1 MISVLLTTP
10 ILFGF
15 LGWIGMQEM
24 MIIGVVA
31 ILLFGKNLPGVA
43 RNLGK
48 TYNDFKRGLSE
59 VQSEFSKATRDV
71 EDTFSERNLSGGG
84 GSGGYQPAASD
95 YDDFEEATAP
105 KFEPP
110 PSEPPQN
117 SQSPTT

>member
-1 MISVLLTTP
+1 MISVFLTTP
-10 ILFGF
+10 ILLGF

-59 VQSEFSKATRDV
+59 VQSEFNKATRDV
-71 EDTFSERNLSGGG
+71 GDTFSERNLT
-84 GSGGYQPAASD
+84 GSGGSNDYQSSATD

-110 PSEPPQN
+110 PSEPPQK
-117 SQSPTT
+117 S

>member
-1 MISVLLTTP
+1 MISVFLTTP
-10 ILFGF
+10 VLLGF
-15 LGWIGMQEM
+15 LGWLGMQEM
-24 MIIGVVA
+24 MIIAVVA

-71 EDTFSERNLSGGG
+71 EDTFSERNLG
-84 GSGGYQPAASD
+84 GSGHQSTTTD
-95 YDDFEEATAP
+95 YDDFEEASAP

-110 PSEPPQN
+110 PSEPPQK
-117 SQSPTT
+117 S